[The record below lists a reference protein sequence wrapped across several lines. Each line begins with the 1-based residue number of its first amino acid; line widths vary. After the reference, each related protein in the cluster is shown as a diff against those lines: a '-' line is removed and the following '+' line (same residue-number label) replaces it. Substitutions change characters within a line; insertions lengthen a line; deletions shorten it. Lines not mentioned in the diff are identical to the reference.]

1 MDFYSFKTSFQIV
14 RIFVFGLLLYLVDVG
29 LHLCIASHYL
39 TMRQCHRSI
48 SHQIVNFKLD
58 NFVNLSSFS
67 ATTAFANDDGE
78 GGDEG
83 DFLAEKINSLLHNG
97 LYLTLRDKGNMI

>member
-1 MDFYSFKTSFQIV
+1 
-14 RIFVFGLLLYLVDVG
+14 VFGLILYLVDVG

-58 NFVNLSSFS
+58 NFVNFSSFS
-67 ATTAFANDDGE
+67 ATNAFASDGE
-78 GGDEG
+78 GEGGGRGDDEG
-83 DFLAEKINSLLHNG
+83 DFLADKINSLLHDG
-97 LYLTLRDKGNMI
+97 VYLTLRDKGSIFSTEVLFHC